1 MSLDQGVN
9 SEYQNYNLFYKFI
22 QTYAPTGFKGINP
35 SDQFILE
42 LEEMMEKND
51 QFFYVGDM
59 LNLKI
64 LYVSKGCL
72 KMTGINATELTPY
85 HVFELNHKDDIER
98 FHAARVAF
106 FKMSQDLFKE
116 EKGES
121 FISTSL
127 RIRRP
132 DGEYIQ
138 VLYQNYLFFQEF
150 PVKTVYVLKVHTDIN
165 WIRKIK
171 NGFFYYAGKDI
182 SLFRYPDEKMLN
194 KGNIFSPREFEVIKL
209 VGLGLSSEQ
218 IGAKLFLSPHTVN
231 KHRRNILEKSGMS
244 HVSDL
249 IYKLKEQGLL

>member
-1 MSLDQGVN
+1 MTLDQAENPGN
-9 SEYQNYNLFYKFI
+9 NHYDLFFKFI
-22 QTYAPTGFKGINP
+22 QAYAPAGFIGINP
-35 SDQFILE
+35 SDSIVRE
-42 LEEMMEKND
+42 LEEMMEKNN
-51 QFFYVGDM
+51 QFIYVGDM

-64 LYVSKGCL
+64 LFVSKGCL
-72 KMTGINATELTPY
+72 RMIGIDAPELTPY
-85 HVFELNHKDDIER
+85 HLLELVHKDDAER
-98 FHAARVAF
+98 FYAARMAF

-132 DGEYIQ
+132 GGEYNH
-138 VLYQNYLFFQEF
+138 VLYQNYLFFHEF
-150 PVKTVYVLKVHTDIN
+150 PVKTVYVLKVHTNID

-171 NGFFYYAGKDI
+171 NGFYYYAGKDI
-182 SLFRYPDEKMLN
+182 SNFRYPDEKMLN
-194 KGNIFSPREFEVIKL
+194 RGNIFSPREFEVIKL

-218 IGAKLFLSPHTVN
+218 IGDKLFLSPHTVN

-249 IYKLKEQGLL
+249 IYKLKEQGML